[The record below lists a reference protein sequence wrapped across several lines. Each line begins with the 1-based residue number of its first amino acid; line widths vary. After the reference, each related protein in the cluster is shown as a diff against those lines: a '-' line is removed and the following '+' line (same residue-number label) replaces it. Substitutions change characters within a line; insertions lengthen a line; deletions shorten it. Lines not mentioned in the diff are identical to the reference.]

1 MIDFGKYTSTIISAY
16 GGASVLIIILLVMTI
31 LKSRKVNKELL
42 VVEQKKS
49 IDAQDD

>member
-1 MIDFGKYTSTIISAY
+1 MIDFGKYTWTIISAY
-16 GGASVLIIILLVMTI
+16 GGASVLIIILLIMTI